1 MEGPSPVHTISEKR
15 CVVMNIG
22 SLLTKTSRLYGNRL
36 AIQYGEQQLTYAEL
50 NQRAGRLAQ
59 VLRTLGIRQG
69 DRVAL
74 VQRNGPALYETIF
87 ACFRAGAVAVPINVR
102 LHPEEVAFICQDC
115 EARVLV
121 ATGEYEASAFQARKQ
136 RPELQLVGVE
146 SIAGTLDYET
156 LLSAAEPVTID
167 AEVDPDDLAWL
178 FYTSG
183 TTGKPKGA
191 MLTHRNLL
199 AMVMNYFA
207 DVYPLIPEDVV
218 LHAAPLT
225 HGSGLFG
232 LPAIAK
238 GATSVILHTP
248 SFDPL
253 AVFTL
258 IQQLRVTTIAFL
270 APTQIKMLLNGP
282 YQSYDLSSLRCIPY
296 GGGPM
301 YVEDMKQAAEAFGPV
316 LLQIYGQGEAP
327 MTISYLR
334 REEHITR
341 GDPVAERRL
350 ASAGI
355 PRTDVEVRIVDD
367 DDHEVAIGEIGEIVA
382 RGSVVMAGYW
392 KRPDETAETLRGGWL
407 HTGDIGMTD
416 AQGYLYLL
424 DRKKDMI
431 ISGGNNIYPREI
443 EEVLL
448 KHPAI
453 YEVAV
458 IGVPD
463 PLWGESVKAI
473 IALRSGMTVTEEEV
487 NALCRQHLASY
498 KKPRMIE
505 FVAELPKSAYG
516 KILKREL
523 REQYWQGR
531 ERRI

>member
-1 MEGPSPVHTISEKR
+1 
-15 CVVMNIG
+15 MNIG
-22 SLLTKTSRLYGNRL
+22 SLLSKASRLQGNRL
-36 AIQYGEQQLTYAEL
+36 AIQHGEQQLTYAEL
-50 NQRAGRLAQ
+50 NQRVGQLARALQ
-59 VLRTLGIRQG
+59 SLGVCPG
-69 DRVAL
+69 DRVVL
-74 VQRNGPALYETIF
+74 VQRNGPALFETLF
-87 ACFRAGAVAVPINVR
+87 ACFRAGAAVVPVNVR

-115 EARVLV
+115 KAKVLV
-121 ATGEYEASAFQARKQ
+121 ATGEYATSALQAHKQ
-136 RPELQLVGVE
+136 MPELQLVGVE
-146 SIAGTLDYET
+146 SIADALDYET
-156 LLSAAEPVTID
+156 LLSASDSMKAD

-199 AMVMNYFA
+199 AMMMNYFA
-207 DVYPLIPEDVV
+207 DVNPLVPEDVV

-238 GATSVILHTP
+238 GATSIILHTP
-248 SFDPL
+248 SFDPQT
-253 AVFTL
+253 VFAL
-258 IQQLRVTTIAFL
+258 IQDLRVTTIAFL
-270 APTQIKMLLNGP
+270 APTQIKMMLNGP
-282 YQSYDLSSLRCIPY
+282 YRSYDLSSLRCIPY

-301 YVEDMKQAAEAFGPV
+301 YVEDMKQAVEAFGPV
-316 LLQIYGQGEAP
+316 LVQIYGQGEAP

-334 REEHITR
+334 REEHVTH
-341 GDPVAERRL
+341 GDPDAERRL

-367 DDHEVAIGEIGEIVA
+367 DDHEVTAGKIGEIAA

-392 KRPDETAETLRGGWL
+392 NRPDETAESLRGRWL
-407 HTGDIGMTD
+407 HTGDIGMMD

-473 IALRSGMTVTEEEV
+473 VALRSGMTVTEEEV
-487 NALCRQHLASY
+487 NGLCRQHLASY
-498 KKPRMIE
+498 KKPRTVE
-505 FVAELPKSAYG
+505 FVQELPKNAYG

-531 ERRI
+531 KRQI

>member
-1 MEGPSPVHTISEKR
+1 
-15 CVVMNIG
+15 MNIG
-22 SLLTKTSRLYGNRL
+22 SILTKASRLHGNRL
-36 AIQYGEQQLTYAEL
+36 AIHYGEQQLTYAAFT
-50 NQRAGRLAQ
+50 QRVARLAQ
-59 VLRTLGIRQG
+59 ALRTLGVRPG

-74 VQRNGPALYETIF
+74 VQRNGPALFETLF

-102 LHPEEVAFICQDC
+102 LHPEEAAFICQDC

-121 ATGEYEASAFQARKQ
+121 ATGEYAASAFQARE
-136 RPELQLVGVE
+136 RMPELQLVGVE
-146 SIAGTLDYET
+146 GVAGTLDYET
-156 LLSAAEPVTID
+156 FLTAADPMTAD
-167 AEVDPDDLAWL
+167 TEVDPDDLAWL

-199 AMVMNYFA
+199 TMTMNYFA
-207 DVYPLIPEDVV
+207 DVNPLEPEDIV

-225 HGSGLFG
+225 HGSGLYG

-238 GATSVILHTP
+238 GAANVILPTP
-248 SFDPL
+248 SFDPE
-253 AVFTL
+253 AVFHL

-282 YQSYDLSSLRCIPY
+282 YQTYDLSSLRCIPY

-301 YVEDMKQAAEAFGPV
+301 YVEDMKQAVAAWGPV
-316 LLQIYGQGEAP
+316 LVQIYGQGEAP

-334 REEHITR
+334 KEEHMTH
-341 GDPVAERRL
+341 GDPAAERRL

-355 PRTDVEVRIVDD
+355 PRTDVEVRIVDND
-367 DDHEVAIGEIGEIVA
+367 DREVAVGAIGEIVA
-382 RGSVVMAGYW
+382 RGSIVMAGYW
-392 KRPDETAETLRGGWL
+392 NRPEATAETLRGGWL
-407 HTGDIGMTD
+407 HTGDIGMMD

-443 EEVLL
+443 EEILL
-448 KHPAI
+448 VHPAI

-463 PLWGESVKAI
+463 QLWGESVKAI
-473 IALRSGMTVTEEEV
+473 IALRPGMAITEEEV
-487 NALCRQHLASY
+487 NAFCRQHLASY
-498 KKPRMIE
+498 KKPRTVE
-505 FVAELPKSAYG
+505 FVPELPKNAYG

-523 REQYWQGR
+523 REQYWQDR

>member
-1 MEGPSPVHTISEKR
+1 
-15 CVVMNIG
+15 MNIG
-22 SLLTKTSRLYGNRL
+22 SLLSKASRLQGNRL
-36 AIQYGEQQLTYAEL
+36 AIQHGEQQLTYAEL
-50 NQRAGRLAQ
+50 NQRVGQLARALQ
-59 VLRTLGIRQG
+59 SLGVCPG
-69 DRVAL
+69 DRVVL
-74 VQRNGPALYETIF
+74 VQRNGPAMFETLF
-87 ACFRAGAVAVPINVR
+87 ACFRAGAAVVPVNVR

-115 EARVLV
+115 KAKVLV
-121 ATGEYEASAFQARKQ
+121 ATGEYATSALQAHKQ
-136 RPELQLVGVE
+136 MPELQLVGVE
-146 SIAGTLDYET
+146 SIADAFDYET
-156 LLSAAEPVTID
+156 LLSASDSMNAD

-199 AMVMNYFA
+199 AMMMNYFT
-207 DVYPLIPEDVV
+207 DVNPLAPEDVV

-248 SFDPL
+248 SFDPQT
-253 AVFTL
+253 VFAL
-258 IQQLRVTTIAFL
+258 IQHLRVTTIAFL
-270 APTQIKMLLNGP
+270 APTQIKMMLNGP
-282 YQSYDLSSLRCIPY
+282 YRSYDLSSLRCIPY

-301 YVEDMKQAAEAFGPV
+301 YVEDMKQAVEAFGPV
-316 LLQIYGQGEAP
+316 LVQIYGQGEAP

-334 REEHITR
+334 REEHVTH
-341 GDPVAERRL
+341 GDPDADQRL

-367 DDHEVAIGEIGEIVA
+367 DDHEVAAGKIGEIAA

-392 KRPDETAETLRGGWL
+392 NRPDETAESLRGGWL
-407 HTGDIGMTD
+407 HTGDIGMMD
-416 AQGYLYLL
+416 EKGYLYLL

-473 IALRSGMTVTEEEV
+473 VALRSGMTVTEEEV

-498 KKPRMIE
+498 KKPRTVE
-505 FVAELPKSAYG
+505 FVQELPKNAYG

-531 ERRI
+531 KRQI